1 MSVTDTSIRDI
12 SLAQP
17 ERREATFLRALTD
30 FLADFQRTI
39 FDTYQ
44 PERHYMRGPGP
55 ACAAKGGRHRHA
67 RPSR

>member
-1 MSVTDTSIRDI
+1 MSVTDTSITHI

-17 ERREATFLRALTD
+17 ERREASFLGAVAD
-30 FLADFQRTI
+30 FVADFQRTI

-55 ACAAKGGRHRHA
+55 ACAAKRANR
-67 RPSR
+67 R

>member
-1 MSVTDTSIRDI
+1 MSVTDASIKVI

-17 ERREATFLRALTD
+17 ARRKATLFRALAD
-30 FLADFQRTI
+30 FLTDFQRTI

-55 ACAAKGGRHRHA
+55 ACAAKRAGRR
-67 RPSR
+67 